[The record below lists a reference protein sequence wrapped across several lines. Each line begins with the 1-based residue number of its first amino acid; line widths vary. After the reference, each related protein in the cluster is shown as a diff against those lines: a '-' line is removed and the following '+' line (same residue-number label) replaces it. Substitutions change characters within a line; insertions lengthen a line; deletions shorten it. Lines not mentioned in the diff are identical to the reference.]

1 MKTSQ
6 GRPWKKE
13 KGLSISLVLYMVFP
27 FLLFGQ
33 KAWNIHL
40 ALGIE
45 DYTASSNH
53 ELPQLA
59 VVGLNDNV
67 CESLRHKKNINQL
80 PLESSDGKE
89 STCNAGDPA
98 SIPGLGRSGE
108 GNDNPFQY
116 VFFFFVLGLP
126 IYFKFKILFYTFT
139 KTLGQRFDIF
149 SSPHPDLLCP

>member
-6 GRPWKKE
+6 ERPWKKE
-13 KGLSISLVLYMVFP
+13 KGLSISLVFYMVFP

-40 ALGIE
+40 AQGIE

-67 CESLRHKKNINQL
+67 CESPRHKKNINQL

-98 SIPGLGRSGE
+98 SIPGLGRSPGGE
-108 GNDNPFQY
+108 HGNPLQCSCPENLLDRGAWQATVNG
-116 VFFFFVLGLP
+116 V
-126 IYFKFKILFYTFT
+126 T
-139 KTLGQRFDIF
+139 KSWTLLKQL
-149 SSPHPDLLCP
+149 SSSSLHLSP